1 MAKHLTSTQVSQY
14 KEIGFVSP
22 INIFTKE
29 EVASCI
35 NEIEAFEAETGKQID
50 FPFSHVHIRFF
61 PGLII

>member
-1 MAKHLTSTQVSQY
+1 MAKHLTNTQVSQNE
-14 KEIGFVSP
+14 EIGLVSP
-22 INIFTKE
+22 INISTKE

-35 NEIEAFEAETGKQID
+35 NKTEAFEAETGKQID